1 MTIAD
6 NTAQAVRSAKR

>member
-6 NTAQAVRSAKR
+6 NTARAVRSAKR